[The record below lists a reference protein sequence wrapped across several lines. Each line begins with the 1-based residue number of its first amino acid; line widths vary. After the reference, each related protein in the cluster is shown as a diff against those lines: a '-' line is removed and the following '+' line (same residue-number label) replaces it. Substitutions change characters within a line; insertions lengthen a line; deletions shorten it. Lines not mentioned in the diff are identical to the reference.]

1 MRKMKRVL
9 ALTLIIMMVLSSL
22 SFAQPSVETFSN
34 DLSNDLE
41 EALKNAFAKRN
52 QEDKLIGFES
62 VDLKTKDDLRV
73 IVEFYSTPVIEK
85 ATSIGMHVADMDSA
99 VVNQMT
105 AKIQEEQTST
115 LKVIQKE
122 VEQVQVH
129 QQFSN
134 VFNGMSMTVSANN
147 VEAIS
152 KIDGVK
158 AVYIANEYLR
168 PEPQMSNSDKL
179 TQSTY
184 VNEVLNYKGE
194 GLVVA
199 IIDSGLD
206 PYHEAFNI
214 DDPSRVKYT
223 QADIDQILVN
233 NQDPSILKGKYY
245 SLKVPYGYNY
255 MDQNYIIQDIAPGAS
270 MHGMHVGGTVAA
282 NGIIKGVAPNAQ
294 LLGLKVFGND
304 PAFPSTYAD
313 IIIAAVDDGIAL
325 GADVMNLSLGATA
338 ANVNRQDPEQQ
349 SITRAVENGIL
360 MSISAGNSAHFG
372 NGYSAQAGFP
382 WIENPDIGLVGSPG
396 LTQEA
401 LTVASVDNFTEL
413 NAYAVGHETLAE
425 DFIGYASGSF
435 TDGTYE
441 LASVGGSKIGV
452 AADFEGLDLT
462 GKVALVN
469 RGNMFTDTA
478 TNAKAAG
485 AIGVIVIN
493 ASDREIVRN
502 LVDTELPFMMIP
514 NQGKILEEIIGDL
527 GSTQITINYKPGVYS
542 PSAGKLSSFS
552 SWGTTP
558 DLGFKPNIAAPGG
571 NIYSTFENDTYGFM
585 SGTSMAAPHAAG
597 GAALVY
603 QRLLETNDFSSLTQ
617 TEEEFSKLVRAIM
630 MNTGRPVSDANYGQ
644 GINDDGN
651 YEELTTY
658 TSPRRQGAGSMDL
671 KSATETDVVIY
682 ATESGRNYE
691 AFYNAGEVSNGFD
704 FELTAYNQGETDKY
718 YSLEAVV
725 QTNLDID
732 GFNFLESMVLLGTS
746 YSFTVGGQPV
756 SSIVVPAGQS
766 VDIKVSIDLTNAIL
780 GHTGMPFNQ
789 AYPNGN
795 FVEGFVFFYE
805 GDSPDSSEVLA
816 LKAAYLEAAEAVQVQ
831 NEKVEKIQKQLENQN
846 NKLEKLTEKEAEAQA
861 AFDVVNNI
869 KLALEALDAAEVAL
883 ADAEAALETY
893 ILENGTLEENQADLD
908 DLYAHKAALEALA
921 AAEEAL
927 VTAQENLAT
936 ENEALVSLN
945 ESLVTLQG
953 QIDDKKAELDDLDPE
968 SVEFKEIQAALAE
981 LRDQEETLLAD
992 ILAKEEEV
1000 TVLEDEVTAKETAVA
1015 EAQELVASFPEVE
1028 DLEGQIETVE
1038 AMIEMINTLTAAVE
1052 AAELALEQAQVDFTE
1067 EELASLETL
1076 GELELAL
1083 QAAKEAVEDF
1093 KEKIEITKERLDKQ
1107 LLILQPLLDE
1117 MYRLQALYIQAAMAE
1132 RSKLPLSVPFISFKG
1147 DWAKAP
1153 AFDGLRG
1160 TADSYYNLTT
1170 LLYNNLDD
1178 PGYFMDMENSAF
1190 SPNGDGIKDE
1200 IASIFSLFRNL
1211 VDVEFEIQDE
1221 NHETIFTIGSNSS
1234 MRKNYYDGGRQTP
1247 YYYNADMI
1255 WRGIV
1260 NYQVAPEG
1268 LYYYVVKGKLADG
1281 DENVKE
1287 LRLPVLLDLTS
1298 PEFVSYEFTD
1308 LFKVNF
1314 EDSFS
1319 GMSHYGLIAWDEDED
1334 GFTGSDI
1341 PDSENE
1347 TGEYDLS
1354 QYAEAGDHISVI
1366 AYDHAGNYNFSPIIM
1381 IDDVMPELTVDT
1393 PEFFGSYTENEILVE
1408 GNVYDESPFSLYIG
1422 EDTVEV
1428 NEDGTFEYTYVAEE
1442 DGLQNMYVKA
1452 IDIYGNE
1459 NAYNRK
1465 FFVDTQAPVVEILS
1479 VKAGEEALEV
1489 VDGLVQVPEGANSV
1503 DVTLKVSDN
1512 YPELK
1517 IRINE
1522 SLVDHIGK
1530 DEPWYHVNETLNPV
1544 EHQATYSI
1552 NLFGIEET
1560 LPVVV
1565 EVTDA
1570 MGLMTEK
1577 TLDLLS
1583 VERVT
1588 PVPPTPVTPEPP
1600 TPTPT
1605 PIVPAPTPAPTPVP
1619 VDEEFVILEDEA
1631 TPLGAVNFV
1640 APYMNGFGDGTF
1652 KPEAMITRAQLAK
1665 IYVNILGLEIPEPD
1679 VQAFNDVTKE
1689 HWAFAYVHA
1698 LKDAG
1703 IIKGYGDGTFKPDQT
1718 LKLGELAQTFTNYW
1732 AYLDLEV
1739 SDEAVKGLENIEGH
1753 WSATSIYRLFN
1764 AEVVDEA
1771 LLDIEPEAYVN
1782 RGKIVMMINRLL
1794 GRAPLEVEN
1803 SKFEDVTDP
1812 ALIGAI
1818 EAATSPVLGSEE

>member
-22 SFAQPSVETFSN
+22 SFAQPSEETF
-34 DLSNDLE
+34 SNDLE
-41 EALKNAFAKRN
+41 EALRNAFAERN

-62 VDLKTKDDLRV
+62 VDLKSKDDLRV
-73 IVEFYSTPVIEK
+73 IVEFYNAPVIEK
-85 ATSIGMHVADMDSA
+85 ATSIGLHVADMDSA
-99 VVNQMT
+99 VVSQMT
-105 AKIQEEQTST
+105 AKIHEEQAST
-115 LKVIQKE
+115 LNIIQKE

-147 VEAIS
+147 IEAIS

-223 QADIDQILVN
+223 QADIDQILAN

-304 PAFPSTYAD
+304 PQFPSTYAD

-413 NAYAVGHETLAE
+413 NAYAVGHETLEE
-425 DFIGYASGSF
+425 DFIGYASGNF
-435 TDGTYE
+435 VDGSYE
-441 LASVGGSKIGV
+441 LATIGGSKIGV
-452 AADFEGLDLT
+452 ADDFEGLDLT

-478 TNAKAAG
+478 INAKAAG

-514 NQGKILEEIIGDL
+514 NEGKIFEEIIGEL

-630 MNTGRPVSDANYGQ
+630 MNTGRPVTDANYGQ

-671 KSATETDVVIY
+671 KSATETDVVVY

-704 FELTAYNQGETDKY
+704 FELTAFNQGETDKY

-766 VDIKVSIDLTNAIL
+766 VDVKVSIDLTNAIL

-846 NKLEKLTEKEAEAQA
+846 NKLEKLTEKETEAQA

-883 ADAEAALETY
+883 EDAEAALETY

-945 ESLVTLQG
+945 ESLVLLQG

-1038 AMIEMINTLTAAVE
+1038 GMIEMINTLTAAVE

-1093 KEKIEITKERLDKQ
+1093 KEKIEITKERLDKH

-1287 LRLPVLLDLTS
+1287 LRLPVLLDITS
-1298 PEFVSYEFTD
+1298 PEFLGYEFTD
-1308 LFKVNF
+1308 VFKANF
-1314 EDSFS
+1314 IDNLS
-1319 GMSHYGLIAWDEDED
+1319 GISYYSLINWGDNEGV
-1334 GFTGSDI
+1334 GFGI

-1366 AYDHAGNYNFSPIIM
+1366 AYDHAGNYDISPIIK

-1393 PEFFGSYTENEILVE
+1393 PEFFGSYTENEILVQ
-1408 GNVYDESPFSLYIG
+1408 GSVYDESPFSLYIG

-1428 NEDGTFEYTYVAEE
+1428 NEDGTFEYTYVAEA
-1442 DGLQNMYVKA
+1442 DGLQNMFVKA

-1465 FFVDTQAPVVEILS
+1465 FFVDTQAPEVEIVS
-1479 VKAGEEALEV
+1479 VKLGDDLLEV
-1489 VDGLVQVPEGANSV
+1489 VDGKVQVPVGTTSV
-1503 DVTLKVSDN
+1503 DVTVKASDN
-1512 YPELK
+1512 YPELLIK
-1517 IRINE
+1517 IND
-1522 SLVDHIGK
+1522 SKVAHIG
-1530 DEPWYHVNETLNPV
+1530 EGTAWYHMDSLLKPV
-1544 EHQATYSI
+1544 EHQGTYTI
-1552 NLFGIEET
+1552 NLFGFEES

-1577 TLDLLS
+1577 SLDLFRR
-1583 VERVT
+1583 END
-1588 PVPPTPVTPEPP
+1588 TPVTPEPKPEP
-1600 TPTPT
+1600 TPNPV
-1605 PIVPAPTPAPTPVP
+1605 VPAPTPAPTPVIPTP

-1679 VQAFNDVTKE
+1679 VQAFNDVSKE

-1739 SDEAVKGLENIEGH
+1739 SDEAVKGLEKIEGH
-1753 WSATSIYRLFN
+1753 WSAASIYRLFN

-1771 LLDIEPEAYVN
+1771 LLEVEPESYVN
-1782 RGKIVMMINRLL
+1782 RGKIVIMINRLL
-1794 GRAPLEVEN
+1794 GRAPLEVEK

-1812 ALIGAI
+1812 ELIGAI
-1818 EAATSPVLGSEE
+1818 EAATSPVLSSEE